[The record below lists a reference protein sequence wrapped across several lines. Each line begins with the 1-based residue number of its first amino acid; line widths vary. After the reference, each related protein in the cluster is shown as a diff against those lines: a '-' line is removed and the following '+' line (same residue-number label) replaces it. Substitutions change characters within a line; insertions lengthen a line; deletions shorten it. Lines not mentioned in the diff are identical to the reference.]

1 MFKHYGNSIYL
12 DGLEIPLSIFMRLE
26 PSYQY
31 PTDLVVMFYDGKMRN
46 FRTKHRSWTLQGN
59 WDEGNRYLSRI
70 GEFSRLLD
78 AERVEDVAAA
88 AAVEKARAEAKYP
101 VKGEK
106 PNVELHERSDL
117 NEGGTEG
124 VRPKGK
130 RSSRSRDKHSG

>member
-12 DGLEIPLSIFMRLE
+12 DGMEIPLSTFMRLE

-31 PTDLVVMFYDGKMRN
+31 PNDLVVMFYDGKMRN
-46 FRTKHRSWTLQGN
+46 FRTRHRSWTINGT
-59 WDEGNRYLSRI
+59 WAEGDRYLSRI

-78 AERVEDVAAA
+78 AERVEDIAVA
-88 AAVEKARAEAKYP
+88 AAVEKARSEAKYP